1 MELDEEFDIFI
12 WSMWALY
19 NLYIIFLAVNNDIL
33 IHHWG
38 ALIIMQIKGLQLF
51 LDPPS
56 DFIADCCVQA
66 RCKRH
71 NIDWLAVEQST
82 LSSSEPGCN
91 TQRLRRMIYWK
102 PTDRR
107 IRMTSHPCLRNPAD
121 AQDVSAFL
129 HHLMKALRGK
139 RAWQC
144 IFSLQ
149 RIKYCNEIF
158 QFWFLKNYL

>member
-1 MELDEEFDIFI
+1 MKNSIF
-12 WSMWALY
+12 SFKACGH
-19 NLYIIFLAVNNDIL
+19 YIICTLYFSLNNDIL

-38 ALIIMQIKGLQLF
+38 TLIIRQRVYNCF
-51 LDPPS
+51 LIRPS

-91 TQRLRRMIYWK
+91 TQRLRHMIYWK

-107 IRMTSHPCLRNPAD
+107 IRMTSHPGLRNPAD
-121 AQDVSAFL
+121 AQDVFAFL
-129 HHLMKALRGK
+129 HHLTKTKELAFF
-139 RAWQC
+139 
-144 IFSLQ
+144 ILQ
-149 RIKYCNEIF
+149 RIQYWNEIF
-158 QFWFLKNYL
+158 QYYF